1 MFRLFTSALSCS
13 ATATVLRADAP
24 IDVGSRSRDR
34 GGRSR
39 CVVKCV
45 GGRGPAPDQE
55 SGARP
60 TALPGVGSPISSTTP
75 VTSSA
80 IPAHQEVATCA
91 NGNYAVSPA
100 QVAGRGPVLWID
112 ANGSDPRP
120 RPSMSSGPRAHCRC
134 QGADSGLR
142 WRRMAR
148 RAGRGAQGARHDNQN
163 GSPSHAMTITLPPG
177 VPPLP
182 AHTPTGQDA
191 PGWWPSAGANR
202 LGRQVGRFQMRAHH
216 GRSTVSSPT
225 PVGESVPASGV
236 QNLGE
241 ASVGAKPRS
250 DK

>member
-1 MFRLFTSALSCS
+1 MVPYNEPGDRAFWCISGKCLNPGCSPGRRPGARVQAGFYPAPSCPLLSVRLAGPRLIFVPPVHFSTIPVPQQLPFCVP
-13 ATATVLRADAP
+13 TPPT
-24 IDVGSRSRDR
+24 DVGSRSRDR
-34 GGRSR
+34 D
-39 CVVKCV
+39 
-45 GGRGPAPDQE
+45 GRGRCRQMWRVSSTPRPTQSAV
-55 SGARP
+55 SGAISHAPGPTRP
-60 TALPGVGSPISSTTP
+60 AVAALPPCLQRR
-75 VTSSA
+75 SA
-80 IPAHQEVATCA
+80 
-91 NGNYAVSPA
+91 G
-100 QVAGRGPVLWID
+100 
-112 ANGSDPRP
+112 
-120 RPSMSSGPRAHCRC
+120 
-134 QGADSGLR
+134 
-142 WRRMAR
+142 
-148 RAGRGAQGARHDNQN
+148 HDNQN